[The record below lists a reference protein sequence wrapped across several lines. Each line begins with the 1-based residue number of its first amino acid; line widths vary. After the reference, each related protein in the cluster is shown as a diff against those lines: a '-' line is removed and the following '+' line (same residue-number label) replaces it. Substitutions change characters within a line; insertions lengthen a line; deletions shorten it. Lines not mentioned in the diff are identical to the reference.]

1 MIAYPDTSF
10 LYALYRTQRNT
21 HEAVRH
27 ALAMAEPIHIGA
39 LLLFEF
45 RHSTR
50 WQAFLHAHDQSKG
63 YDAGAG
69 RAMLARL
76 NANIAS
82 GAVVILPVD
91 YFGVLQVAE
100 NLSTRFAEKNGHR
113 GLDIL
118 HVATA
123 LHLGAREFLTF
134 DANQKRLARAEGLK
148 VPL

>member
-1 MIAYPDTSF
+1 VIAYPDTSF
-10 LYALYRTQRNT
+10 LYALYRAQRNT

-27 ALAMAEPIHIGA
+27 ALAMLEPIHISA

-50 WQAFLHAHDQSKG
+50 WQAFLHAHDPSKG

-82 GAVVILPVD
+82 GGVIIVPVD
-91 YFGVLQVAE
+91 YAAVMQVAE
-100 NLSTRFAEKNGHR
+100 SLSTRFAQRSGHR
-113 GLDIL
+113 VLDTL

-123 LHLGAREFLTF
+123 VHFGAQEFLTF
-134 DANQKRLARAEGLK
+134 DTNQKKLAKAEGLK